1 MFILGG
7 GRGRP
12 EGRVA
17 TKDWSAFDKF
27 DYRTVKDG
35 GGRCWSGFTSDSRK
49 ELIGRSPVM
58 AYELGTKPRAYRGS
72 AVNGEG
78 AAGCSIRVPCH
89 THSSSHREVLH
100 FKWLSA
106 RPSAVLVRRVGL
118 WLAMATASATLWEQ
132 LRNKKRG

>member
-1 MFILGG
+1 MA
-7 GRGRP
+7 
-12 EGRVA
+12 E
-17 TKDWSAFDKF
+17 KDWSAFDKF
-27 DYRTVKDG
+27 DYRTVKAG

-89 THSSSHREVLH
+89 THSSSPIVVPH
-100 FKWLSA
+100 FKWLLLLQKATFRGGSM
-106 RPSAVLVRRVGL
+106 RPLISKIR
-118 WLAMATASATLWEQ
+118 
-132 LRNKKRG
+132 

>member
-1 MFILGG
+1 MGGAYAGGAGALSFNVCVQLRLRLVGGAREGILGG

-17 TKDWSAFDKF
+17 SSGWSAFDKF
-27 DYRTVKDG
+27 DYRTVKVG
-35 GGRCWSGFTSDSRK
+35 GGTGGSGFTSDSRK

-89 THSSSHREVLH
+89 THSSSPIVAFRL
-100 FKWLSA
+100 KWL
-106 RPSAVLVRRVGL
+106 LL
-118 WLAMATASATLWEQ
+118 
-132 LRNKKRG
+132 

>member
-1 MFILGG
+1 MA
-7 GRGRP
+7 
-12 EGRVA
+12 E
-17 TKDWSAFDKF
+17 KDWSAFDKF
-27 DYRTVKDG
+27 DYRTVKAG

-89 THSSSHREVLH
+89 TGLVVGTGQHTVKGYGPFFPTFAGLGRALGNVY
-100 FKWLSA
+100 FRA
-106 RPSAVLVRRVGL
+106 RR
-118 WLAMATASATLWEQ
+118 
-132 LRNKKRG
+132 K

>member
-1 MFILGG
+1 MDLPVRRKVSLEDYLLYSIFKKSIDGAASAVPFILGG

-27 DYRTVKDG
+27 DYRTVKAG

-72 AVNGEG
+72 
-78 AAGCSIRVPCH
+78 
-89 THSSSHREVLH
+89 
-100 FKWLSA
+100 
-106 RPSAVLVRRVGL
+106 VGL
-118 WLAMATASATLWEQ
+118 RA
-132 LRNKKRG
+132 